1 MKAGI
6 LTLVSLLA
14 LGYITRPLFRSF
26 ITSATSDH
34 AAACLE
40 MLGNTTTEENG
51 ITYIVGTVRNNCERK
66 FGYVTVTFKLDR
78 QPGPAENLPD
88 APVSAYSR
96 DVGPGQTK
104 EFKTVV
110 PISKNSTY
118 RFDAISAY

>member
-6 LTLVSLLA
+6 LTLVFLFA
-14 LGYITRPLFRSF
+14 LGYVTRHLFRSF

-40 MLGNTTTEENG
+40 MLGSTTTEEDGN
-51 ITYIVGTVRNNCERK
+51 TYIIGTVRNNCERK
-66 FGYVTVTFKLDR
+66 FGNVTVTFKLDR
-78 QPGPAENLPD
+78 QPGPMENLD
-88 APVSAYSR
+88 APVSAYAR
-96 DVGPGQTK
+96 DVGPDQTK
-104 EFKTVV
+104 QFKTAV

>member
-6 LTLVSLLA
+6 LTLVSFFV

-51 ITYIVGTVRNNCERK
+51 ITYIIGTVRNNCERK
-66 FGYVTVTFKLDR
+66 FGSVTVTFKLER
-78 QPGPAENLPD
+78 QPGPMENFSEV
-88 APVSAYSR
+88 PVSAYAR

-104 EFKTVV
+104 QFKTAM